1 MNDLKNRN
9 GFTLIELLV
18 VVAIIGILASLLLPA
33 LGKARKR
40 SSAVKCSNNLKQLS
54 VCMGQYMTEN
64 AEHPTYDSPSTWNYN
79 FWYHKLLPYME
90 NVTDCMQC
98 PTCKLKPIGWRGH
111 YKRNW
116 RAWNNVKDVN
126 DGKTVEGSYGFNG
139 WNHPWGW
146 GEELRIVDPS
156 DGVPAK
162 HPLFA
167 DANWVDG
174 WPMPTDQAPPT
185 LEGYWTGQANGK
197 NIGGMCRFVV
207 ARHGDYG
214 SGATIN
220 VVFNDGHLEAVKLRD
235 LWSLHWH
242 KRWETPDTPPV
253 LPEK

>member
-64 AEHPTYDSPSTWNYN
+64 AEHPSYDSPSTWNYN

-235 LWSLHWH
+235 LWSLHSH
-242 KRWETPDTPPV
+242 KRWETPATPPV

>member
-54 VCMGQYMTEN
+54 VCMGQYMTDH

-90 NVTDCMQC
+90 NVTGCMQC
-98 PTCKLKPIGWRGH
+98 PTCKMQPIGWRGH

-126 DGKTVEGSYGFNG
+126 DGKAVEGSYGFNG

-146 GEELRIVDPS
+146 GEELRIVNPS

-174 WPMPTDQAPPT
+174 WPMENNAPATTYHGSNNSSMGRFCTD
-185 LEGYWTGQANGK
+185 
-197 NIGGMCRFVV
+197 
-207 ARHGDYG
+207 RHGG
-214 SGATIN
+214 TIN
-220 VVFNDGHLEAVKLRD
+220 VSFNDGHVEAVPLQELWKLEC
-235 LWSLHWH
+235 H
-242 KRWETPDTPPV
+242 KRWKTPAV
-253 LPEK
+253 LPTPKKKP